1 MADTDWRVRAVCR
14 SVDPELFFPDTACE
28 PSDGSPDEALVAAQV
43 AAAKAVCRGCPV
55 RQRCLAEA
63 LERIPYGIAGGLTA
77 GERRRAR
84 AARGLGAA
92 RRPRWRVLLE
102 GGSSVVEV
110 ARECGVSVRTVE
122 RWVAR
127 HEDERA
133 GQTGRAAAGM
143 ADPGRAAAGIAG
155 AGRGSR

>member
-1 MADTDWRVRAVCR
+1 MADTNWQVRAACR
-14 SVDPELFFPDTACE
+14 GVDPELFFPE
-28 PSDGSPDEALVAAQV
+28 PSDEPLVRTQV
-43 AAAKAVCRGCPV
+43 AAAKAVCRRCPV

-84 AARGLGAA
+84 AAQGLGAG

-102 GGSSVVEV
+102 AGSSLAEV

-127 HEDERA
+127 HQDQRA
-133 GQTGRAAAGM
+133 GQIGRAAAGM
-143 ADPGRAAAGIAG
+143 AG
-155 AGRGSR
+155 AGRSSR

>member
-1 MADTDWRVRAVCR
+1 MTDTNWRVQAACR
-14 SVDPELFFPDTACE
+14 GIDPELFFPDSSTESLSESPNGETGE
-28 PSDGSPDEALVAAQV
+28 PRVAAQT

-63 LERIPYGIAGGLTA
+63 LARIPYGVAGGLTA

-84 AARGLGAA
+84 AAQGLGTG

-127 HEDERA
+127 HQDERA

-143 ADPGRAAAGIAG
+143 AG
-155 AGRGSR
+155 AGGGSR

>member
-1 MADTDWRVRAVCR
+1 MTDTNWRVHAACR
-14 SVDPELFFPDTACE
+14 GVDPELFFPDSSTEFLNGEAGE
-28 PSDGSPDEALVAAQV
+28 PLVAAQV
-43 AAAKAVCRGCPV
+43 AAAKAVCRRCPV

-84 AARGLGAA
+84 AAQGLGAG

-102 GGSSVVEV
+102 GGSSLAEV

-122 RWVAR
+122 RWAAR
-127 HEDERA
+127 HQDKRA
-133 GQTGRAAAGM
+133 EQTSAEMAEAGGG
-143 ADPGRAAAGIAG
+143 PR
-155 AGRGSR
+155 